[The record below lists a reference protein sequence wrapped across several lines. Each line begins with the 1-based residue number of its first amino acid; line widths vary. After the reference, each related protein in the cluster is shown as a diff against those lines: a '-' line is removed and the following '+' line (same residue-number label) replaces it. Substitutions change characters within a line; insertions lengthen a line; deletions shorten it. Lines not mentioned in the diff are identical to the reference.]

1 MFDAI
6 TTERPRQKERLPM
19 PQTVATQ
26 PVVVIVSDDPCLA
39 MSLEVVCDF
48 LQIGLEHVP
57 SSENLMTMLET
68 YRPMALVTEMDCRDQ
83 DGFNVM
89 MTVSRFDPD
98 LPVMLLTNNDPVL
111 TGAAEAIE
119 ELCGLLSVVKSPRI
133 PKIGDLVDFFFTA
146 GRKKGSVRFMPV

>member
-1 MFDAI
+1 
-6 TTERPRQKERLPM
+6 M

>member
-6 TTERPRQKERLPM
+6 TTERPRQKTRLPIT
-19 PQTVATQ
+19 QTVATQ

-48 LQIGLEHVP
+48 LEIGLEHI
-57 SSENLMTMLET
+57 SSSDDLMTVLENH
-68 YRPMALVTEMDCRDQ
+68 RPMALVTEMDGRDQ